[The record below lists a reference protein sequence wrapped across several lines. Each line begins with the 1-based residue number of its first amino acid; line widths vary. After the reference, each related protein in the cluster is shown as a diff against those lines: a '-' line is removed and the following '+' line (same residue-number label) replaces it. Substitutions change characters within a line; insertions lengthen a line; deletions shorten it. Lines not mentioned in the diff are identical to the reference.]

1 MKNIETLMKKATEL
15 KAEGLVE
22 GQISEELN
30 VSSETVTWLLTH
42 AEKTSTSPG
51 PKDISVDWSM
61 IGKSAFRLSHV
72 SEALSDIIYETLD
85 DNDCGVDVV
94 VGIALS
100 GLPLASMVAN
110 SLAAELAVYT
120 PSKQMLT
127 KESGKARGNLS
138 ANFSDVMDKE
148 CIIIDDVI
156 TSGRTLEE
164 TVEYLDE
171 HGAKINA
178 IAVLID
184 KKGTDE
190 IAGVPVVSLLE
201 GLKGKLDQADYG
213 MAGMKTALRLFIIF
227 SWISRVFYP
236 HAFGKPFSI
245 PVSSSAH
252 KLINYVL
259 RG

>member
-1 MKNIETLMKKATEL
+1 MRNSCPEEKEVHKMKNIENLMKKAAEL

-42 AEKTSTSPG
+42 AEKTSTAPG

-61 IGKSAFRLSHV
+61 IGKSAFRLSHI
-72 SEALSDIIYETLD
+72 SQSLSDILYETLD
-85 DNDCGVDVV
+85 ATECGVDVV

-110 SLAAELAVYT
+110 DLAAELAVYT

-127 KESGKARGNLS
+127 REGKKARGNLS
-138 ANFSDVMDKE
+138 ANFSDVKDKE
-148 CIIIDDVI
+148 CIIIDDVV
-156 TSGRTLEE
+156 TTGKTLEE

-171 HGAKINA
+171 HGARISA

-190 IAGVPVVSLLE
+190 IAGVPVVSLL
-201 GLKGKLDQADYG
+201 KV
-213 MAGMKTALRLFIIF
+213 I
-227 SWISRVFYP
+227 RV
-236 HAFGKPFSI
+236 
-245 PVSSSAH
+245 
-252 KLINYVL
+252 N
-259 RG
+259 

>member
-1 MKNIETLMKKATEL
+1 MKNIEILMKKAAEL

-42 AEKTSTSPG
+42 AEKTSTAPG

-61 IGKSAFRLSHV
+61 IGKSAYRLGHV
-72 SEALSDIIYETLD
+72 SQALSDILYETLD
-85 DNDCGVDVV
+85 TNDCGVDVV

-100 GLPLASMVAN
+100 GLPLAGVVA
-110 SLAAELAVYT
+110 SDLGAELAVYT

-127 KESGKARGNLS
+127 KEASKKARGNLS
-138 ANFSDVMDKE
+138 ANFSDVNDKE
-148 CIIIDDVI
+148 CIIIDDVV
-156 TSGRTLEE
+156 TSGRTIEE

-190 IAGVPVVSLLE
+190 IAGVPVVSLL
-201 GLKGKLDQADYG
+201 KV
-213 MAGMKTALRLFIIF
+213 I
-227 SWISRVFYP
+227 RV
-236 HAFGKPFSI
+236 
-245 PVSSSAH
+245 
-252 KLINYVL
+252 N
-259 RG
+259 

>member
-1 MKNIETLMKKATEL
+1 LRNSLQEEKEEDKMKNIETLIKKATEL
-15 KAEGLVE
+15 KSEGLVE

-42 AEKTSTSPG
+42 AETTGTAQG

-61 IGKSAFRLSHV
+61 IGKSAFRLSHI
-72 SEALSDIIYETLD
+72 SQALSDIIDESLISSD
-85 DNDCGVDVV
+85 SGVDVV

-100 GLPLASMVAN
+100 GLPLASMMAN
-110 SLAAELAVYT
+110 DLSAELAVYT
-120 PSKQMLT
+120 PSKQMLSQ
-127 KESGKARGNLS
+127 EGKKLRGNLS
-138 ANFSDVMDKE
+138 ANFSDVKDKE
-148 CIIIDDVI
+148 CIIIDDVV

-190 IAGVPVVSLLE
+190 IAGVPVVSLL
-201 GLKGKLDQADYG
+201 KV
-213 MAGMKTALRLFIIF
+213 I
-227 SWISRVFYP
+227 RV
-236 HAFGKPFSI
+236 
-245 PVSSSAH
+245 
-252 KLINYVL
+252 N
-259 RG
+259 

>member
-1 MKNIETLMKKATEL
+1 MKNIETLMKKASEL

-30 VSSETVTWLLTH
+30 ISSETVTWLLTH
-42 AEKTSTSPG
+42 AEKASTAPG
-51 PKDISVDWSM
+51 PKDISVDWSI
-61 IGKSAFRLSHV
+61 IGKSAFRLSHI
-72 SEALSDIIYETLD
+72 SQALSDVIYETMD
-85 DNDCGVDVV
+85 VNDRGVDVV

-110 SLAAELAVYT
+110 DLAADLAVYT
-120 PSKQMLT
+120 PSKQMLSQ
-127 KESGKARGNLS
+127 EGKKVRGNLS
-138 ANFSDVMDKE
+138 SNFSDVKDKD

-171 HGAKINA
+171 HGAKISA

-190 IAGVPVVSLLE
+190 IAGVPVVSLL
-201 GLKGKLDQADYG
+201 KV
-213 MAGMKTALRLFIIF
+213 I
-227 SWISRVFYP
+227 RV
-236 HAFGKPFSI
+236 
-245 PVSSSAH
+245 
-252 KLINYVL
+252 N
-259 RG
+259 

>member
-1 MKNIETLMKKATEL
+1 MKNIDTLIKKATEL
-15 KAEGLVE
+15 KSEGLVE

-42 AEKTSTSPG
+42 AETMGTTQG

-72 SEALSDIIYETLD
+72 SQALSDIIDESLISS
-85 DNDCGVDVV
+85 DCGVDVV

-110 SLAAELAVYT
+110 DLSVELAVYT
-120 PSKQMLT
+120 PSKQMLSQ
-127 KESGKARGNLS
+127 EGKKLRGNLS
-138 ANFSDVMDKE
+138 ANFADVKDKE
-148 CIIIDDVI
+148 CIIIDDVV

-171 HGAKINA
+171 HGAKISA
-178 IAVLID
+178 IAVLMD

-190 IAGVPVVSLLE
+190 IGGVPVVSLL
-201 GLKGKLDQADYG
+201 KV
-213 MAGMKTALRLFIIF
+213 I
-227 SWISRVFYP
+227 RV
-236 HAFGKPFSI
+236 
-245 PVSSSAH
+245 
-252 KLINYVL
+252 N
-259 RG
+259 

>member
-1 MKNIETLMKKATEL
+1 MKNIETLMKKAAEL

-61 IGKSAFRLSHV
+61 IGKSAYRLGHV
-72 SEALSDIIYETLD
+72 SQALSDILYETLD
-85 DNDCGVDVV
+85 ANDCGVDVV

-100 GLPLASMVAN
+100 GLPLAGVVA
-110 SLAAELAVYT
+110 SDLGAELAVYT

-127 KESGKARGNLS
+127 KEASKKARGNLS
-138 ANFSDVMDKE
+138 ANFSDVNDKE
-148 CIIIDDVI
+148 CIIIDDVV
-156 TSGRTLEE
+156 TSGATIEE

-190 IAGVPVVSLLE
+190 IAGVPVVSLLNV
-201 GLKGKLDQADYG
+201 
-213 MAGMKTALRLFIIF
+213 I
-227 SWISRVFYP
+227 RV
-236 HAFGKPFSI
+236 
-245 PVSSSAH
+245 
-252 KLINYVL
+252 N
-259 RG
+259 

>member
-1 MKNIETLMKKATEL
+1 MKNIENLMKKATEL
-15 KAEGLVE
+15 KAQGLVE

-30 VSSETVTWLLTH
+30 VSSDTVTWLLTH

-51 PKDISVDWSM
+51 PKDISVDWSI
-61 IGKSAFRLSHV
+61 IGKSAVRLNHV

-110 SLAAELAVYT
+110 ILAAELAVYT
-120 PSKQMLT
+120 PSKQMLV
-127 KESGKARGNLS
+127 KESGKVRGNLS
-138 ANFSDVMDKE
+138 ANFSDVKDKE
-148 CIIIDDVI
+148 CIIIDDVVS
-156 TSGRTLEE
+156 SGRTFEE

-171 HGAKINA
+171 HGAKINV

-190 IAGVPVVSLLE
+190 IGGVPLVSLL
-201 GLKGKLDQADYG
+201 KV
-213 MAGMKTALRLFIIF
+213 I
-227 SWISRVFYP
+227 RV
-236 HAFGKPFSI
+236 
-245 PVSSSAH
+245 
-252 KLINYVL
+252 N
-259 RG
+259 

>member
-1 MKNIETLMKKATEL
+1 MKNIEMLMKKAAEL

-61 IGKSAFRLSHV
+61 IGKSAYRLGHV
-72 SEALSDIIYETLD
+72 SQALSDILYETLD
-85 DNDCGVDVV
+85 ANDCGVDVV

-100 GLPLASMVAN
+100 GLPLAGVVA
-110 SLAAELAVYT
+110 SDLGAELAVYT

-127 KESGKARGNLS
+127 KEASKKARGNLS
-138 ANFSDVMDKE
+138 ANFSDVDDKE
-148 CIIIDDVI
+148 CIIIDDVV
-156 TSGRTLEE
+156 TSGRTIEE

-190 IAGVPVVSLLE
+190 IAGVPVVSLL
-201 GLKGKLDQADYG
+201 KV
-213 MAGMKTALRLFIIF
+213 I
-227 SWISRVFYP
+227 RV
-236 HAFGKPFSI
+236 
-245 PVSSSAH
+245 
-252 KLINYVL
+252 N
-259 RG
+259 

>member
-1 MKNIETLMKKATEL
+1 LRNSCPKEKEVHKMKNIETLMKKATEL

-42 AEKTSTSPG
+42 AEKTSTTPG
-51 PKDISVDWSM
+51 PKDISVNWSM
-61 IGKSAFRLSHV
+61 IGRSAFRLGHI
-72 SEALSDIIYETLD
+72 SEALSDTIYETLD
-85 DNDCGVDVV
+85 ANDCGVDVV

-110 SLAAELAVYT
+110 DLAAELAVYT
-120 PSKQMLT
+120 PSKQMLAR
-127 KESGKARGNLS
+127 ESKKARGNLS
-138 ANFSDVMDKE
+138 SNFSDVKDKE
-148 CIIIDDVI
+148 CIIIDDVV
-156 TSGRTLEE
+156 TSGDTLEE

-190 IAGVPVVSLLE
+190 IAGVPLVSLL
-201 GLKGKLDQADYG
+201 KV
-213 MAGMKTALRLFIIF
+213 M
-227 SWISRVFYP
+227 RV
-236 HAFGKPFSI
+236 
-245 PVSSSAH
+245 
-252 KLINYVL
+252 N
-259 RG
+259 

>member
-1 MKNIETLMKKATEL
+1 MKNIETLMKKAAEL

-30 VSSETVTWLLTH
+30 ISSETVTWLLTH
-42 AEKTSTSPG
+42 AEKTATSPG
-51 PKDISVDWSM
+51 PKDISVNWSV
-61 IGKSAFRLSHV
+61 IGRSAYRLGHV
-72 SEALSDIIYETLD
+72 SQALSDVIDESLIASD
-85 DNDCGVDVV
+85 SGVDAV

-110 SLAAELAVYT
+110 DLAAELAVYT

-127 KESGKARGNLS
+127 KEASQKARGNLS
-138 ANFSDVMDKE
+138 SNFSDVKDKE

-164 TVEYLDE
+164 AVEYLDQ

-190 IAGVPVVSLLE
+190 IAGVPVVSLL
-201 GLKGKLDQADYG
+201 K
-213 MAGMKTALRLFIIF
+213 
-227 SWISRVFYP
+227 
-236 HAFGKPFSI
+236 
-245 PVSSSAH
+245 
-252 KLINYVL
+252 VL
-259 RG
+259 RVN

>member
-1 MKNIETLMKKATEL
+1 MNNIETLMNKASEL

-30 VSSETVTWLLTH
+30 ISSETVTWLLTH
-42 AEKTSTSPG
+42 AEKASTAPG
-51 PKDISVDWSM
+51 PKDISVDWSI
-61 IGKSAFRLSHV
+61 IGKSAFRLSHI
-72 SEALSDIIYETLD
+72 SQALSDVIYETLD
-85 DNDCGVDVV
+85 VNERGVDVV

-110 SLAAELAVYT
+110 DLAADLAVYT
-120 PSKQMLT
+120 PSKQMLAQ
-127 KESGKARGNLS
+127 ESKKVRGNLS
-138 ANFSDVMDKE
+138 SNFSDVKDKD

-171 HGAKINA
+171 HGANINA

-190 IAGVPVVSLLE
+190 IAGVPVVSLL
-201 GLKGKLDQADYG
+201 KV
-213 MAGMKTALRLFIIF
+213 I
-227 SWISRVFYP
+227 RV
-236 HAFGKPFSI
+236 
-245 PVSSSAH
+245 
-252 KLINYVL
+252 N
-259 RG
+259 